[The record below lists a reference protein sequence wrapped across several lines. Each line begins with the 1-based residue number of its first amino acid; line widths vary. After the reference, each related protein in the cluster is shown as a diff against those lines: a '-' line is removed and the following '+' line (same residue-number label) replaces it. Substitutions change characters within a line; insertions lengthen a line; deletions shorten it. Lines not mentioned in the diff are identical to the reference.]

1 MNGGARGAVLTSR
14 FQEVLNHRV
23 RVNRVMYEIQSYQ
36 AKWTEL
42 LMSIILPLQNEGFH
56 QGRLSFRSF
65 GHIADPLKGHWRY
78 MAAPSEEIGSIL

>member
-42 LMSIILPLQNEGFH
+42 LLSIILPLQNEGFH

-65 GHIADPLKGHWRY
+65 GHIADPSKGHWRH
-78 MAAPSEEIGSIL
+78 MVAASEAIGSIL